1 MEKEKSYQYNERLE
15 QSTDAVLLVEAA
27 FTTSETPEEAVTQ
40 LAILLAQERRIRH
53 AYEDPELVDKLIH
66 LEAQNQELMYD
77 ELGLERK
84 KQFEEDITAAL
95 ARVNRNP
102 DFKIAIGLGD
112 ADFLKEVN
120 DTISHFAG
128 DRFLQESVAGIKSQ
142 LRTGDTLYRLGG
154 DEFVGIFY
162 DMDEVAADN
171 FQIRMRRALEISY
184 SELAKEFDGNPHM
197 STDFQRLL
205 DKIKVPFTFSF
216 GMAFIAPN
224 DSLESVMTRADK
236 DMYEQKRIH
245 KRRADNFYPIE

>member
-1 MEKEKSYQYNERLE
+1 MEKDKSYLYIEHLE
-15 QSTDAVLLVEAA
+15 QSTDALFLAEAA
-27 FTTSETPEEAVTQ
+27 LATNETPEEAATQ
-40 LAILLAQERRIRH
+40 LAFMLAKERRIRQ

-66 LEAQNQELMYD
+66 LETQNQELMYD

-84 KQFEEDITAAL
+84 KQFEEDLHAAL

-102 DFKIAIGLGD
+102 GFRIAIGIGD
-112 ADFLKEVN
+112 VDFLKEVN

-162 DMDEVAADN
+162 DMDENAADN
-171 FQIRMRRALEISY
+171 FQMRMRHALEISY
-184 SELAKEFDGNPHM
+184 RELAREFDNNPHM
-197 STDFQRLL
+197 SIDFQRLL
-205 DKIKVPFTFSF
+205 EKIKIPFTFSF
-216 GMAFIAPN
+216 GMAFIVPN

-245 KRRADNFYPIE
+245 KKRAERFYPIE